1 MKYDKNRGVVNGLP
15 NIPKDRN
22 KDDFEIYVGDIVKEG
37 NEEENE
43 EENKDFEISNFTITS
58 IDRRLQFLCIV
69 ISLFTALKK

>member
-43 EENKDFEISNFTITS
+43 EENKDFEISNFNNKS
-58 IDRRLQFLCIV
+58 RGKRLLLFLCIV
-69 ISLFTALKK
+69 ISLFTA

>member
-37 NEEENE
+37 NEEE
-43 EENKDFEISNFTITS
+43 
-58 IDRRLQFLCIV
+58 L
-69 ISLFTALKK
+69 SLIHI